1 MTPLLELR
9 RLSWQVSENRV
20 LRSIN
25 LQLAQGEILT
35 ILGESGSGKTSLL
48 RLIAGLERPTDG
60 EIRLN
65 GTTISDPTN
74 VMPAA
79 NRGIALVPQEG
90 ALFPHLTVAGNI
102 GFGLHRATRAERAA
116 RVREMLELVSLQ
128 GFDDRKPAELSG
140 GQQQRVALAR
150 ALAVRPRLVLLDE
163 PFSALD
169 PSLREALRRD
179 VVEVLKREGVAAIMV
194 THDRD
199 EALSISDRVAL
210 LVNGEIVQQGNP
222 AEIYRS
228 PASLGLASFLGDS
241 VVVRGEVVGEKIQ
254 TDLGLLTPLNQ
265 VRPGATGSVAIR
277 AENFYIQPNPKG
289 DSEVLGSEFFGHDAL
304 VTVQT
309 PKLKIRARASG
320 PFAPQP
326 GMRVTVW
333 VRGAVNFYPDSS
345 G

>member
-1 MTPLLELR
+1 LLELR
-9 RLSWQVSENRV
+9 NLTWSVSGNQV
-20 LRSIN
+20 LRGIN
-25 LQLAQGEILT
+25 LQLGETEILT

-48 RLIAGLERPTDG
+48 RLVAGLEVPSGG
-60 EIRLN
+60 EIRLA
-65 GTTISDPTN
+65 GKPISTSES
-74 VMPAA
+74 VLPAA

-90 ALFPHLTVAGNI
+90 ALFPHLSVAANI
-102 GFGLHRATRAERAA
+102 GFGLHRMSRADRVA
-116 RVREMLELVSLQ
+116 RVGDMLSLVSLDGLQ
-128 GFDDRKPAELSG
+128 DRRPAELSG

-150 ALAVRPRLVLLDE
+150 ALAVRPKLVLLDE

-169 PSLREALRRD
+169 PALREALRRD
-179 VVEVLKREGVAAIMV
+179 VVAVLKRERVAAIMV

-210 LVNGEIVQQGNP
+210 LMSGEIVQQGQP

-228 PASLGLASFLGDS
+228 PANLGLASFLGES
-241 VVVRGEVVGEKIQ
+241 VVVRGEVVADKIR
-254 TDLGLLTPLNQ
+254 TDLGLLTPLNKAT
-265 VRPGATGSVAIR
+265 PGATGSVAIR
-277 AENFYIQPNPKG
+277 SENFYIQPNPKG
-289 DSEVLGSEFFGHDAL
+289 DSEVLGTEFFGHDAL

-333 VRGAVNFYPDSS
+333 VRGAVNFYPDPS
-345 G
+345 

>member
-1 MTPLLELR
+1 LTPLLELR
-9 RLSWQVSENRV
+9 ELSWSIAGRQV
-20 LRSIN
+20 LRGVN
-25 LQLAQGEILT
+25 LQLAESEILT

-48 RLIAGLERPTDG
+48 RLVAGLEVPSGG
-60 EIRLN
+60 EIRLA
-65 GTTISDPTN
+65 GKTISDAN
-74 VMPAA
+74 SVLSAA
-79 NRGIALVPQEG
+79 SRRIALVPQEG
-90 ALFPHLTVAGNI
+90 ALFPHLSIAANI
-102 GFGLHRATRAERAA
+102 GFGLHRLSRTERAA
-116 RVREMLELVSLQ
+116 RIAEMLALVSLA
-128 GFDDRKPAELSG
+128 GLEDRKPAELSG

-169 PSLREALRRD
+169 ASLREALRRD
-179 VVEVLKREGVAAIMV
+179 VVGVLKREGVAAIMV

-210 LVNGEIVQQGNP
+210 LVAGEIVQQGDP

-228 PASLGLASFLGDS
+228 PASLGLANFLGDS
-241 VVVRGEVVGEKIQ
+241 VVVRGEVVGDKIE
-254 TDLGLLTPLNQ
+254 TDLGLLTPLNK
-265 VRPGATGSVAIR
+265 VRAGATGSIAIR

-289 DSEVLGSEFFGHDAL
+289 DSEVLGSEFFGHDTL

-333 VRGAVNFYPDSS
+333 VRGAVNFYPDPR
-345 G
+345 

>member
-1 MTPLLELR
+1 LTPLLELR
-9 RLSWQVSENRV
+9 NLTWSVSGNQV
-20 LRSIN
+20 LRGIN
-25 LQLAQGEILT
+25 LQLGETEILT

-48 RLIAGLERPTDG
+48 RLVAGLEVPSGG
-60 EIRLN
+60 EIRLA
-65 GTTISDPTN
+65 GKPISTSES
-74 VMPAA
+74 VLPAA

-90 ALFPHLTVAGNI
+90 ALFPHLSVAANI
-102 GFGLHRATRAERAA
+102 GFGLHRMSRADRVA
-116 RVREMLELVSLQ
+116 RVGDMLSLVSLDGLQ
-128 GFDDRKPAELSG
+128 DRRPAELSG

-150 ALAVRPRLVLLDE
+150 ALAVRPKLVLLDE

-169 PSLREALRRD
+169 PALREALRRD
-179 VVEVLKREGVAAIMV
+179 VVAVLKRERVAAIMV

-210 LVNGEIVQQGNP
+210 LMSGEIVQQGQP

-228 PASLGLASFLGDS
+228 PANLGLASFLGES
-241 VVVRGEVVGEKIQ
+241 VVVRGEVVADKIR
-254 TDLGLLTPLNQ
+254 TDLGLLTPLNKAT
-265 VRPGATGSVAIR
+265 PGATGSVAIR
-277 AENFYIQPNPKG
+277 SENFYIQPNPKG
-289 DSEVLGSEFFGHDAL
+289 DSEVLGTEFFGHDAL

-333 VRGAVNFYPDSS
+333 VRGAVNFYPDPS
-345 G
+345 

>member
-1 MTPLLELR
+1 MSTLLEISA
-9 RLSWQVSENRV
+9 LSWHAAGSPI

-25 LQLAQGEILT
+25 LRLAESELLT

-48 RLIAGLERPTDG
+48 RLIAGLETPTGG
-60 EIRLN
+60 EIRLA
-65 GTTISDPTN
+65 GELVSSSALVVP
-74 VMPAA
+74 PAR
-79 NRGIALVPQEG
+79 RGIALVPQEG
-90 ALFPHLTVAGNI
+90 ALFPHLSVAENV
-102 GFGLHRATRAERAA
+102 GFGLQRLTKPDRQQRIA
-116 RVREMLELVSLQ
+116 EMLDLVSLSS
-128 GFDDRKPAELSG
+128 FAARRPAELSG

-150 ALAVRPRLVLLDE
+150 ALAVRPKLVLLDE

-169 PSLREALRRD
+169 ASLREVLRRD
-179 VVEVLKREGVAAIMV
+179 VVSVLKRERVAAIMV

-210 LVNGEIVQQGNP
+210 LVDGEIVQQGKP

-228 PASLGLASFLGDS
+228 PANLDLANFLGDS

-254 TDLGLLTPLNQ
+254 TDLGMLTPLNQ
-265 VRPGATGSVAIR
+265 TQPGAVGSVAIR

-289 DSEVLGSEFFGHDAL
+289 DSEVLGSEFFGHDTL

-309 PKLKIRARASG
+309 PKIKIRARASG
-320 PFAPQP
+320 PFPPQP

-333 VRGAVNFYPDSS
+333 VRGAVNFYPDA

>member
-1 MTPLLELR
+1 MTSLLEISALGW
-9 RLSWQVSENRV
+9 SVGGTEV
-20 LRSIN
+20 LREIN
-25 LQLAQGEILT
+25 LELAEAELLT

-48 RLIAGLERPTDG
+48 RLIAGLETPTGG
-60 EIRLN
+60 EIRLEGN
-65 GTTISDPTN
+65 RMSSPSQ
-74 VMPAA
+74 VLPASR
-79 NRGIALVPQEG
+79 RGIALVPQEG
-90 ALFPHLTVAGNI
+90 ALFPHLSVAENV
-102 GFGLHRATRAERAA
+102 GFGLHRLSRAERQE
-116 RVREMLELVSLQ
+116 RVAEMLNLVSLAEFAQ
-128 GFDDRKPAELSG
+128 RRPAELSG

-150 ALAVRPRLVLLDE
+150 ALAIRPQLVLLDE

-179 VVEVLKREGVAAIMV
+179 VVAVLKRERVAAIMV

-210 LVNGEIVQQGNP
+210 LVDGEIVQQGKP

-228 PASLGLASFLGDS
+228 PANLDLANFLGDS
-241 VVVRGEVVGEKIQ
+241 VVVRGEVIDDKIR

-265 VRPGATGSVAIR
+265 ATSGAIGNVAIR

-289 DSEVLGSEFFGHDAL
+289 DSEVLGSEFFGHDTL

-309 PKLKIRARASG
+309 PKIKIRARASG
-320 PFAPQP
+320 PFPPQP

-333 VRGAVNFYPDSS
+333 VRGAVNFYPDA

>member
-9 RLSWQVSENRV
+9 NLTWSVSGNQV
-20 LRSIN
+20 LRGIN
-25 LQLAQGEILT
+25 LQIGETEILT

-48 RLIAGLERPTDG
+48 RLVAGLEVPSGG
-60 EIRLN
+60 EIRLA
-65 GTTISDPTN
+65 GKPISTAES
-74 VMPAA
+74 VLPAA

-90 ALFPHLTVAGNI
+90 ALFPHLSVAANI
-102 GFGLHRATRAERAA
+102 GFGLQRMSRADRVA
-116 RVREMLELVSLQ
+116 RVSDMLSLVSLDGLQ
-128 GFDDRKPAELSG
+128 DRRPAELSG

-150 ALAVRPRLVLLDE
+150 ALAVRPKLVLMDE

-169 PSLREALRRD
+169 PALREALRRD
-179 VVEVLKREGVAAIMV
+179 VVAVLRREGVAAIMV

-210 LVNGEIVQQGNP
+210 LVSGEIVQQGQP

-228 PASLGLASFLGDS
+228 PANLGLASFLGDS
-241 VVVRGEVVGEKIQ
+241 VVVRGEVVADKIR
-254 TDLGLLTPLNQ
+254 TDLGLLTPLNKAT
-265 VRPGATGSVAIR
+265 PGAIGSVAIR
-277 AENFYIQPNPKG
+277 SENFYIQPNPKG
-289 DSEVLGSEFFGHDAL
+289 DSEVLGTEFFGHDAL

-333 VRGAVNFYPDSS
+333 VRGAVNFYPDPS
-345 G
+345 

>member
-9 RLSWQVSENRV
+9 NLTWSVSGNQV
-20 LRSIN
+20 LRGIN
-25 LQLAQGEILT
+25 LQLGETEILT

-48 RLIAGLERPTDG
+48 RLVAGLEVPSGG
-60 EIRLN
+60 EIRLA
-65 GTTISDPTN
+65 GKPISTSES
-74 VMPAA
+74 VLPAA

-90 ALFPHLTVAGNI
+90 ALFPHLSVAANI
-102 GFGLHRATRAERAA
+102 GFGLHRMSRADRVA
-116 RVREMLELVSLQ
+116 RVGDMLSLVSLDGLQ
-128 GFDDRKPAELSG
+128 DRRPAELSG

-150 ALAVRPRLVLLDE
+150 ALAVRPKLVLLDE

-169 PSLREALRRD
+169 PALREALRRD
-179 VVEVLKREGVAAIMV
+179 VVAVLKRERVAAIMV

-210 LVNGEIVQQGNP
+210 LMSGEIVQQGQP

-228 PASLGLASFLGDS
+228 PANLGLASFLGES
-241 VVVRGEVVGEKIQ
+241 VVVRGEVVADKIR
-254 TDLGLLTPLNQ
+254 TDLGLLTPLNKAT
-265 VRPGATGSVAIR
+265 PGATGSVAIR
-277 AENFYIQPNPKG
+277 SENFYIQPNPKG
-289 DSEVLGSEFFGHDAL
+289 DSEVLGTEFFGHDAL

-333 VRGAVNFYPDSS
+333 VRGAVNFYPDPS
-345 G
+345 